1 MNTLKWRLS
10 LALGALAILAP
21 PAALAQAPE
30 DVEEVVRAFFEGR
43 NLAPG
48 LAAFTCPGEDA
59 FNDAV
64 VEAFIRPRPLEEV
77 VRLAG
82 GWSYV
87 PPCRADQILGWY
99 EAHAVPVFG
108 SEGNAWLMAHR
119 MLDMDSAT
127 TIRILRRAAVDPSIP
142 DGGRGGYQRFVFWRL
157 DGQEQVDLYI
167 ETFEKGIQ
175 AGLYPNLSLGRLVL
189 RPDEGPANALRLL
202 SGVLRYPENAQ
213 ASRILGVV
221 LSVATSEERDVFS
234 PSDRRRIWDLL
245 EPNLGRLPP
254 PMREAIESHEVLLKA
269 GPDPG
274 LSPLTT
280 APAGSAPGPGP
291 RSGAPPGVR

>member
-1 MNTLKWRLS
+1 MNTWKWWLS
-10 LALGALAILAP
+10 LALVTLGTLAP
-21 PAALAQAPE
+21 SSAFPQAPE

-43 NLAPG
+43 NLLGPG
-48 LAAFTCPGEDA
+48 LASVTCPGEDA

-64 VEAFIRPRPLEEV
+64 VEAFMRPRPLEEV

-82 GWSYV
+82 GWGYV

-99 EAHAVPVFG
+99 EAHAIPVFRD
-108 SEGNAWLMAHR
+108 ETNARLMAQR
-119 MLDMDSAT
+119 MMYMDSTT

-189 RPDEGPANALRLL
+189 RPDEGPANAMRLL
-202 SGVLRYPENAQ
+202 SAVLRYPENDQ

-221 LSVATSEERDVFS
+221 LSVATSEERDVFG

-245 EPNLGRLPP
+245 EPDLGRLPP
-254 PMREAIESHEVLLKA
+254 HMREAVESYEELLKA
-269 GPDPG
+269 GPG
-274 LSPLTT
+274 
-280 APAGSAPGPGP
+280 
-291 RSGAPPGVR
+291 